1 MAKTYNNLFPEIYSF
16 EGLYRA
22 YLRAQACKR
31 YHGDV
36 LRFRQSLEENL
47 IQLQNEL
54 IWKTYRTGEYRTF
67 CIYEPKERLVA
78 ALPFRDRV
86 LHHSLVAII
95 ESIWER
101 RFLYDSYACRKG
113 KGTHAGADR
122 VQDFLI
128 RAKRKWRQVYCLKGD
143 ISKYFPSIDHNILK
157 QLLRKRI
164 ACKDTLWLCD
174 EIIDSVKELNNG
186 APKGVPIG
194 NLTSQLFANVY
205 LHELDEF
212 IKHDLRQKYYVRY
225 MDDFVILGENKAYLH
240 SLRIEISN
248 FLETNLLLKLNSKT
262 QVFNAKH
269 GINFL
274 GYRIWPTHRL
284 LRNESKRRMKRK
296 LKRYSALYAEGKLSI
311 NKINASIQGWLG
323 HCMRC
328 NSYHLRR
335 FLFDNF
341 FLKKTILSDRL

>member
-1 MAKTYNNLFPEIYSF
+1 MAKSYNNLFSRIYSF
-16 EGLYRA
+16 ESLYKA
-22 YLRAQACKR
+22 YLKAQSCKR

-36 LRFRQSLEENL
+36 LRFRQNLEENL

-54 IWKTYRTGEYRTF
+54 IWKAYKTGEYRTF
-67 CIYEPKERLVA
+67 YVYEPKERLVA

-86 LHHSLVAII
+86 LHHSLVAVI
-95 ESIWER
+95 EPIWER

-122 VQDFLI
+122 IQDFLV
-128 RAKRKWRQVYCLKGD
+128 RAKRKWGQVYCLKGD
-143 ISKYFPSIDHNILK
+143 ISKYFPSIDREILK

-174 EIIDSVKELNNG
+174 EIIDSAKKLNDG
-186 APKGVPIG
+186 IPKGVPIG

-225 MDDFVILGENKAYLH
+225 MDDFVILGENKLYLH
-240 SLRIEISN
+240 GLRIEISN
-248 FLETNLLLKLNSKT
+248 FLENNLSLKLNSKT

-274 GYRIWPTHRL
+274 GYRIWSTHRL
-284 LRNESKRRMKRK
+284 LRNDSKRRMKRK
-296 LKRYSALYAEGKLSI
+296 LRRYSALYAEGKLSI

-328 NSYHLRR
+328 NSYRLRR

-341 FLKKTILSDRL
+341 SLRSNF